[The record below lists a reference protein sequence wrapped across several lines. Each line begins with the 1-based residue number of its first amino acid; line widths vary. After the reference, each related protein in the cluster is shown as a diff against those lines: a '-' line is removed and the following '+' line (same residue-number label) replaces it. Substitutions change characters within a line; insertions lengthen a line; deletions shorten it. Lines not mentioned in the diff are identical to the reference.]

1 MVGREAVTT
10 KRCAR
15 HTVGVSKVR
24 LLWYH
29 KKDEKVPE
37 DQGERAVL
45 AASRMKEEQVP
56 AGRRRGNGTSVTSQ
70 PVQRCLLFP
79 CLFRR
84 KQEIRVEKARPKRSV
99 WLVIIWFI
107 SHPDPAPRAG

>member
-1 MVGREAVTT
+1 MVGRDAVTT

-15 HTVGVSKVR
+15 HTVGVSKVP

-37 DQGERAVL
+37 DQGERAAL
-45 AASRMKEEQVP
+45 AASRMKERVP

-70 PVQRCLLFP
+70 PVQRCLLFS

-84 KQEIRVEKARPKRSV
+84 KQEIRVEKATPKRSV
-99 WLVIIWFI
+99 WLVIIWFV
-107 SHPDPAPRAG
+107 SHPGPAPRAG

>member
-15 HTVGVSKVR
+15 HTVGVSKVP

-37 DQGERAVL
+37 DQGERAAL
-45 AASRMKEEQVP
+45 AASRMKEERVP
-56 AGRRRGNGTSVTSQ
+56 AGRRRGEWDNCYFPTCAEMSSLFMFVQKKTRNQSGGSQ
-70 PVQRCLLFP
+70 
-79 CLFRR
+79 
-84 KQEIRVEKARPKRSV
+84 ARAKCV
-99 WLVIIWFI
+99 AGNYLV
-107 SHPDPAPRAG
+107 R